1 MAKGPVPLVWGFRR
15 ARLTARPEPKPGRL
29 TPDPT
34 SPRLA
39 SNTKPKPTTN
49 QARRARPLP
58 PAFVLMYHCDKVVHQ
73 HVLGTSMS

>member
-1 MAKGPVPLVWGFRR
+1 MATGPVPLVWGFRR
-15 ARLTARPEPKPGRL
+15 ARLTAQPEPKPGRL
-29 TPDPT
+29 TPSPT
-34 SPRLA
+34 SPRPA

-73 HVLGTSMS
+73 HVLGPSMS